1 MKTIYNI
8 YKDGQLFTKK
18 AFDNLGEAKQ
28 YIDEMI
34 NSLFPV
40 LGLEAV
46 EEQVEECDW
55 RNYVGDSYYLYY
67 VDYRDD
73 LNEHFKEL
81 NACIQKNEIY
91 PLSEKL
97 DEWWE
102 CPESYELGQIRE
114 KMTEDGFEEEFE
126 AHEDE
131 IREWLWEHD
140 KSEPIKDLLRNT
152 TTLALYYD
160 LGYNADGWHEAFL
173 CNPWRNT
180 SEKQEVANIRRILGI
195 KKGSPEDKV
204 LAEIVAN
211 ASYGGNLR
219 IYFPMDDFFSMLTY
233 DNDNDFQ
240 TIRFDG
246 KFPVGIIDTV
256 QGSGWYE
263 EIEIHKEFPFKR
275 ENLIFS
281 KCDHYSLESI
291 YGHYDNWAKEYP
303 MPTFLKRKSTSKRT
317 LKESESAKELK
328 RQAEYEATFKAG
340 GCTLGDTDIRRH
352 RDVYYDNNVPCGHH
366 CPHCGQFW
374 ID

>member
-18 AFDNLGEAKQ
+18 VFDNLGEAKQ

-34 NSLFPV
+34 HSLFPV

-46 EEQVEECDW
+46 AEQVEECDW
-55 RNYVGDSYYLYY
+55 RNYVSDSYDLYF
-67 VDYRDD
+67 VDYRDSLD
-73 LNEHFKEL
+73 SHFKEL
-81 NACIQKNEIY
+81 NECIRHNSIC
-91 PLSEKL
+91 PLTEQL

-102 CPESYELGQIRE
+102 CPERYELEKIRD
-114 KMTEDGFEEEFE
+114 KMTDDGFEEEFE
-126 AHEDE
+126 AHEEE
-131 IREWLWEHD
+131 IHEWLWEHD
-140 KSEPIKDLLRNT
+140 KSDPIKDLLRNT
-152 TTLALYYD
+152 KPLALDYD

-180 SEKQEVANIRRILGI
+180 TEKQEVANIRRILGI
-195 KKGSPEDKV
+195 KKGSKEDKV
-204 LAEIVAN
+204 IAEIVAN
-211 ASYGGNLR
+211 AGYGGNLR
-219 IYFPMDDFFSMLTY
+219 IYFPMDDLYAMLT
-233 DNDNDFQ
+233 NDDTDDFK

-246 KFPVGIIDTV
+246 HFPVGIIDTV

-263 EIEIHKEFPFKR
+263 EMEIHKEFPFKR

-281 KCDHYSLESI
+281 KCDNYSLESI
-291 YGHYDNWAKEYP
+291 YGHYDGWAKEYS
-303 MPTFLKRKSTSKRT
+303 MPTFLKRKTTSKRQMP
-317 LKESESAKELK
+317 ESESAKELK

-340 GCTLGDTDIRRH
+340 GCTLGDTDMRRH

>member
-18 AFDNLGEAKQ
+18 TFDNLGEAKQ
-28 YIDEMI
+28 YIDEKI
-34 NSLFPV
+34 NSLSPV
-40 LGLEAV
+40 LGLEAI
-46 EEQVEECDW
+46 EERVEECDW
-55 RNYVGDSYYLYY
+55 RNYVDDSYYLYY
-67 VDYRDD
+67 VDYRSSLDD
-73 LNEHFKEL
+73 EFKVLNECVL
-81 NACIQKNEIY
+81 KNEDY
-91 PLSEKL
+91 PLTEKL
-97 DEWWE
+97 DDWWPF
-102 CPESYELGQIRE
+102 PESYELDQIRDRME
-114 KMTEDGFEEEFE
+114 ADGYEEEYE

-131 IREWLWEHD
+131 IREWLWDHD

-152 TTLALYYD
+152 TPLALYYD
-160 LGYNADGWHEAFL
+160 LGYNAGGWQEAFL

-211 ASYGGNLR
+211 SSYGGNLR
-219 IYFPMDDFFSMLTY
+219 IYFPMDDFFSMFTF

-291 YGHYDNWAKEYP
+291 YGNYDNWAKEYP
-303 MPTFLKRKSTSKRT
+303 MPTFLKRKSTSKRQMP
-317 LKESESAKELK
+317 ESESAKELK

-340 GCTLGDTDIRRH
+340 GCTLGDTDMRRH